1 MCLANFGPLE
11 VFAWTSSCLARLIL
25 FDKMATTV
33 HEKIVG
39 SITQY
44 DHIDHSSLSKSATA
58 DKDDVKGRDFTIDE
72 KNLPK
77 GYFYSPSFLGSMVAI
92 GLSFACGVGG
102 FGFAAPILGFI
113 NADLGPDPNIT
124 WVALSYLLTSS
135 IGLILVGRLTDI
147 FGRRWFFIIGNS
159 IALIGSIVCAIAPNV
174 PALIAGETLV
184 GIGAAVQLSYAF
196 VVGEIV
202 PTKYRFLA
210 TGFVFCWA
218 IPTSG
223 FAPVISIYY
232 LLTALNAAATL
243 AWYLFYRPP
252 SFSMKHGSGHKM
264 KFVKDFDYVG
274 TFLVTMGLLLFLM
287 GLSWGGALYP
297 WNSGHVI
304 GTIVVGFSLLVLFV
318 LYETFVPLREPLLP
332 MHLFKNRG
340 WVISVILWSLGA
352 AVYYAM
358 AILWPSMVASLYASG
373 HGNMWAGWASCVS
386 NSGILAGEIVGAP
399 FRKKTNYQ
407 IMAVFTIGSV
417 FLGAA
422 ASCNPDTPIRAMLL
436 IFFASFFIGWNEIL
450 NSVVATISIDD
461 QREIGTATGV
471 AGSSRSFISTICS
484 TVYTVILS
492 NRLAQ
497 TIPAQVPPAL
507 VQAGL
512 PETSVPAFIA
522 AITAG
527 ETAWEAVVGLTPAI
541 QAIGIRAYQEASSD
555 AFKTVFLSTIAF
567 SGVGIILTIFAPNVD
582 HLLTNDVT
590 VTLHEKATE
599 DIVGAHAKVGSAE
612 ERV

>member
-11 VFAWTSSCLARLIL
+11 VFAWTSSYLARLVL

-44 DHIDHSSLSKSATA
+44 DNIDHSSLANSATA

-210 TGFVFCWA
+210 TGFV
-218 IPTSG
+218 
-223 FAPVISIYY
+223 IYY
-232 LLTALNAAATL
+232 LLIALNAAATL

-373 HGNMWAGWASCVS
+373 HDNMWAGWASCVS

-417 FLGAA
+417 FLGA
-422 ASCNPDTPIRAMLL
+422 SSPR
-436 IFFASFFIGWNEIL
+436 
-450 NSVVATISIDD
+450 SVSTISERLAPLLD
-461 QREIGTATGV
+461 V
-471 AGSSRSFISTICS
+471 PGSSRSFISTICS